1 MSSQGQDLARVMGCM
16 PISGTDSHRAQN
28 KNFCASYPIVLRV
41 PTLLHLTTVAMDCHT
56 TKQTKNSLAESSVCS
71 TCRLLLSVC
80 RSYCTE
86 QSGFKAVAYVNY
98 HVLHSRN
105 VKETRKTGGTVEKPA

>member
-56 TKQTKNSLAESSVCS
+56 TKQTKTVWLSLLYAALVGSF
-71 TCRLLLSVC
+71 
-80 RSYCTE
+80 Y
-86 QSGFKAVAYVNY
+86 QFAD
-98 HVLHSRN
+98 HIVLNKVDS
-105 VKETRKTGGTVEKPA
+105 KQ